1 MQFPLQL
8 RFKVLALATQIYVTD
23 ASGNTVFYVKQKMF
37 KLKEDIAVFADDSQK
52 DQRYTI
58 KADRVI
64 DFSAAY
70 NFTDGRGGTLGSIKR
85 KGVRSLWKASY
96 DIRDGNDNVV
106 LTVAEENPWAKVV
119 ESLTS
124 NIPVVGFV
132 VNYLVNPIYAVSMPN
147 GNVAYRLKKRPSL
160 FERAFELEQVTP
172 LGKDDEARAV
182 LGLLMMVLLERAR
195 G

>member
-52 DQRYTI
+52 DQRFTI

-85 KGVRSLWKASY
+85 KGMRSLWKAHY
-96 DIRDGNDNVV
+96 DIRDGNDQVV

-119 ESLTS
+119 EGITS
-124 NIPVVGFV
+124 NIPVVGFLV
-132 VNYLVNPIYAVSMPN
+132 DYLVNPIYAVSMPN
-147 GNVAYRLKKRPSL
+147 GKVAYRLKKRRS
-160 FERAFELEQVTP
+160 
-172 LGKDDEARAV
+172 K
-182 LGLLMMVLLERAR
+182 
-195 G
+195 

>member
-8 RFKVLALATQIYVTD
+8 RFKILALATQIYVTD

-37 KLKEDIAVFADDSQK
+37 KLKEAIAVFADDGQR
-52 DQRYTI
+52 DQRFTI
-58 KADRVI
+58 RADRVI

-85 KGVRSLWKASY
+85 QGVRSLWKASY
-96 DIRDGNDNVV
+96 QIRDGNDQVV

-119 ESLTS
+119 EGLAS
-124 NIPVVGFV
+124 NIPVVGWL
-132 VNYLVNPIYAVSMPN
+132 VNYLVNPIYAVNTPS
-147 GNVAYRLKKRPSL
+147 GTTAYRLRKRPSI
-160 FERAFELEQVTP
+160 FERSFELEEVTP
-172 LGKDDEARAV
+172 LGKDDRDRAV